1 MFAMRLVRLKKFEL
15 LVSLASMAML
25 GYLVWYGLNGA
36 RGYPLRNRLAVQ
48 LDQLKAESATIL
60 GQRQALEARVTLLRP
75 ESIDP
80 DYLDEL
86 ARRDLFLVKS
96 SDVIVAFAK

>member
-1 MFAMRLVRLKKFEL
+1 MRLVHLKKFEL
-15 LVSLASMAML
+15 LVSFASAAML
-25 GYLVWYGLNGA
+25 GYLVWYGIYGA
-36 RGYPLRNRLAVQ
+36 RGFPLRDKLDVQ
-48 LDQLKAESATIL
+48 LVQLKAESETIL

-86 ARRDLFLVKS
+86 ARRDLFLVKP
-96 SDVIVAFAK
+96 SDVIVALAK